1 MIPMAI
7 PMFGG
12 MVIQVMTVFVVPMFQ
27 AMWREGAV
35 NKHNKLAINNPNN
48 QDDENTG
55 I

>member
-1 MIPMAI
+1 
-7 PMFGG
+7 
-12 MVIQVMTVFVVPMFQ
+12 
-27 AMWREGAV
+27 MWREGAV